1 MAHRGA
7 EKMWNRG
14 VYWGL
19 SRRTAP
25 AKVCNT
31 IRVLSNEILC
41 WRTEKITSRHSTG
54 YDHYT
59 YDEFNH
65 SYRSLISYKSI
76 KPFKFHQNQ
85 SLLKRKIKIMGGG
98 TAPSANPCPGWD
110 GDTPFEVSISTI
122 PLRYLRLPYHGT
134 TLATKLMR
142 PVVSVHLYFNIWT
155 NCPLT
160 SILPRDAMLARY
172 TLSSYVRLPVRH
184 KPV

>member
-1 MAHRGA
+1 MAHRGS

-85 SLLKRKIKIMGGG
+85 SLLKRKIKILGGARHPPQTHAPVGMG
-98 TAPSANPCPGWD
+98 TPLRSLD
-110 GDTPFEVSISTI
+110 LYDTSTISTI
-122 PLRYLRLPYHGT
+122 ALSRHYVSYEVN
-134 TLATKLMR
+134 ATSH
-142 PVVSVHLYFNIWT
+142 VSPF
-155 NCPLT
+155 
-160 SILPRDAMLARY
+160 IL
-172 TLSSYVRLPVRH
+172 
-184 KPV
+184 